1 MTTTTESKL
10 LWFTETRSF
19 SDNSIR
25 IRLYIKNET
34 SLKKRNLE
42 RNRPKKTQP
51 RRRQVSEK
59 KKTKPARRAGFR
71 KKTQPGRR
79 PGCVFFSDIRTL
91 TGYRVMIFF
100 AKKHII
106 NTHMHC
112 HKSLCMY
119 VFSMYVLYVHIW
131 LCTLIMKNKQRK

>member
-1 MTTTTESKL
+1 MEIWKKRNWAFSYIVLTFLKHPRPYVFGCILKTKP
-10 LWFTETRSF
+10 RS
-19 SDNSIR
+19 
-25 IRLYIKNET
+25 KNET
-34 SLKKRNLE
+34 SREIGQKKRNLGGG
-42 RNRPKKTQP
+42 RFL
-51 RRRQVSEK
+51 K
-59 KKTKPARRAGFR
+59 KKNETCPKGRFQ
-71 KKTQPGRR
+71 KKKRNLR
-79 PGCVFFSDIRTL
+79 FFSDIRTL

>member
-1 MTTTTESKL
+1 MQNFVPKFPL
-10 LWFTETRSF
+10 MLK
-19 SDNSIR
+19 NSSISNIR

-59 KKTKPARRAGFR
+59 KKRNLPEGQVSE
-71 KKTQPGRR
+71 KKMQPSRR

-119 VFSMYVLYVHIW
+119 VFSMYVLYVHI
-131 LCTLIMKNKQRK
+131 

>member
-1 MTTTTESKL
+1 MG
-10 LWFTETRSF
+10 RA
-19 SDNSIR
+19 IR

-59 KKTKPARRAGFR
+59 KKRNLPEGQVSE
-71 KKTQPGRR
+71 KKRNLR
-79 PGCVFFSDIRTL
+79 FFSDIRTL

-119 VFSMYVLYVHIW
+119 VFSMYVLYVHI
-131 LCTLIMKNKQRK
+131 

>member
-1 MTTTTESKL
+1 MTEISSNHD
-10 LWFTETRSF
+10 FTELSYIFGCILKTKPRS
-19 SDNSIR
+19 
-25 IRLYIKNET
+25 KNET
-34 SLKKRNLE
+34 SREIGQKKRNLGGG
-42 RNRPKKTQP
+42 RFL
-51 RRRQVSEK
+51 K
-59 KKTKPARRAGFR
+59 KKNETCPKGRFQK

-119 VFSMYVLYVHIW
+119 VFSMYVLYVNIW
-131 LCTLIMKNKQRK
+131 KISNENKQRFLGLVKF

>member
-1 MTTTTESKL
+1 MTEQNEIVKI
-10 LWFTETRSF
+10 
-19 SDNSIR
+19 IR

-59 KKTKPARRAGFR
+59 KNETCPKGRFQ
-71 KKTQPGRR
+71 KKKRNLR
-79 PGCVFFSDIRTL
+79 FFSDIRTL

-119 VFSMYVLYVHIW
+119 VFSMYVLYVHI
-131 LCTLIMKNKQRK
+131 

>member
-1 MTTTTESKL
+1 MLREVGKVNQGKHWPMKITAGDISTYVFGCTLKTKP
-10 LWFTETRSF
+10 RS
-19 SDNSIR
+19 
-25 IRLYIKNET
+25 KNET
-34 SLKKRNLE
+34 SREIGQKKRNLGGGRFLKKKK
-42 RNRPKKTQP
+42 RNLPEG
-51 RRRQVSEK
+51 QVSEK
-59 KKTKPARRAGFR
+59 KM
-71 KKTQPGRR
+71 QPGRR

-119 VFSMYVLYVHIW
+119 VFSMYVLYVHI
-131 LCTLIMKNKQRK
+131 